1 MTQIFFPPSPEVKQQ
16 KTYCYT
22 NNHATVVV
30 VKLKCLDDRH
40 CERVIFPA
48 EKFLFTAE
56 DSCEIEIHQQTNI
69 GIIKDTIACDKLK
82 VIDS

>member
-16 KTYCYT
+16 KTYCYI

-30 VKLKCLDDRH
+30 VKLINIDDRH

-48 EKFLFTAE
+48 EKFLFTAD
-56 DSCEIEIHQQTNI
+56 DSCEIEVHQQTNT
-69 GIIKDTIACDKLK
+69 GIIKDIIACSKLE
-82 VIDS
+82 VIDN